1 MKIGIIFGG
10 FSKEREISFA
20 GGRTV
25 YDNLN
30 KSLFEAVPIF
40 IDSFGNFVLLN
51 WEFIYKGSIRD
62 FYPPAEFIP
71 EKNEANNSK
80 INPFQ
85 IYAEQIGELSPALQ
99 LELINKIGKKIEV
112 GDLKKYFD
120 FAFLCLHG
128 PFGED
133 GKIQGL
139 FEYLGIPYSGSGIL
153 PSAIG
158 IDKSVQKRWMVN
170 SSFNSPAFFTI
181 DREDFIKCNFTIR
194 ESTSS
199 SWELLF
205 EKAKKEIRFPMVIKP
220 ANQGSSIGITILYED
235 DNTKFK
241 EAIEKA
247 FFTKWLDAAVW
258 RNFNV
263 EQKYDFIKLLAD
275 IREGIG
281 MPLKVS
287 TGDFQFLKL
296 IYHPQDLIDY
306 LNKYFDSHSEGLIL
320 ESIDGESKVLVESF
334 IAGKEFSCIVL
345 QDPSLYLATNKKEVI
360 EKKNKAEIIALPPTE
375 IRKGKELFDY
385 RSKYL
390 PGLSR
395 KITPIDIP
403 NEQIQAIRKE
413 CERLFSTL
421 HFDVYARIDGF
432 ISNEGKIYLNDPNTT
447 SGMMPSS
454 FFFHQA
460 AEIGL
465 NPSQF
470 LTYIIRTSL
479 AQRIIA
485 SKNSGIYNN
494 LLLNLDEAIKADKA
508 AATNKI
514 KVAVI
519 LGGYSS
525 ERHISVESGRNIYEK
540 LASSTKYEP
549 IPVFLTGNAKEHIM
563 YQIPIN
569 ILLKDNADDIKDKI
583 ENYKTHDI
591 VNQIIDECIDINIK
605 YSSPENLVKPK
616 RLTYKDLATKVD
628 CVFIALHGRPGE
640 DGAVQAE
647 LEKVGLPYNGSGVE
661 SSQITIDKY
670 RTNEILKHNGFLIAE
685 HILIQEDAWHTNK
698 KMVLSAIAEKIKLPF
713 IAKPL
718 DDGCSSAVRKIKNF
732 EELDAFATLI
742 FRKQENLDADAIK
755 ILQLKDKEEFPQ
767 KQVFIVEELISKRDA
782 QHFLEITGG
791 MLTKY
796 DKEGNINYEVFEASE
811 ALSGGEV
818 LSLEEKFLAGQG
830 QNITPARYSKNN
842 KTRQLISDEVKQIFA
857 AAARLLNINGYTRID
872 AFVRVYDNNISTITD
887 EAKIKVEIIFIEVN
901 SLPGMTPA
909 TCIFHQ
915 CALQGYKPYDFIDNI
930 LNFAFQKSKMVLK

>member
-1 MKIGIIFGG
+1 MKIKIGIIFGG

-30 KSLFEAVPIF
+30 KSLFEAVPVF
-40 IDSFGNFVLLN
+40 VDSFGNFVLLN

-62 FYPPAEFIP
+62 FYPPVEFIP
-71 EKNEANNSK
+71 EKEGA
-80 INPFQ
+80 FQ
-85 IYAEQIGELSPALQ
+85 VYAEQTGEVDTDKQ
-99 LELINKIGKKIEV
+99 LKMIQKIGKKLNANE
-112 GDLKKYFD
+112 LSAYFD

-158 IDKSVQKRWMVN
+158 IDKSVQKRMMVN
-170 SSFNSPAFFTI
+170 AGFNSPKFITI
-181 DREDFIKCNFTIR
+181 NRADYINGNCKGI
-194 ESTSS
+194 
-199 SWELLF
+199 F
-205 EKAKKEIRFPMVIKP
+205 EKAKMEIGLPLVIKP
-220 ANQGSSIGITILYED
+220 ANQGSSIGITILHKD
-235 DNTKFK
+235 DDFSFM

-247 FFTKWLDAAVW
+247 FFTKWIDASEW
-258 RNFNV
+258 KSMNV
-263 EQKYDFIKLLAD
+263 ESKNSFVRVLAD

-281 MPLKVS
+281 MPLIVNKTIV
-287 TGDFQFLKL
+287 
-296 IYHPQDLIDY
+296 YHPHDLIVY
-306 LNKYFDSHSEGLIL
+306 LDKLFETENEGVVL
-320 ESIDGESKVLVESF
+320 EAIDGETTVLIEGF
-334 IAGKEFSCIVL
+334 IEGKEFSCIVA
-345 QDPSLYLATNKKEVI
+345 QDENGQA
-360 EKKNKAEIIALPPTE
+360 IALPPTE

-395 KITPIDIP
+395 KITPIDLP

-413 CERLFSTL
+413 CGKLFYAL
-421 HFDVYARIDGF
+421 NFDVYARIDGF
-432 ISNEGKIYLNDPNTT
+432 LSTDGRIFLNDPNTT

-479 AQRIIA
+479 AQRIKA
-485 SKNSGIYNN
+485 NAQALVFNN
-494 LLLNLDEAIKADKA
+494 LLNKLDTAIKADQS
-508 AATNKI
+508 ATTAKV

-540 LASSTKYEP
+540 LASSAKYEP
-549 IPVFLTGNAKEHIM
+549 IPVFLTGSNEEHIL

-583 ENYKTHDI
+583 DHYKIHDL
-591 VNQIIDECIDINIK
+591 VKQIITETTSISSK
-605 YSSPENLVKPK
+605 YVSTDNLAKPK
-616 RLTYKDLATKVD
+616 RLTYEELAKEVD
-628 CVFIALHGRPGE
+628 AVFIALHGRPGE
-640 DGAVQAE
+640 DGAVQAN
-647 LEKVGLPYNGSGVE
+647 LERVGLPYNGSGVE

-670 RTNEILKHNGFLIAE
+670 RTNEILKQNGFLVAE
-685 HILIQEDAWHTNK
+685 HMLVTEDAWMK
-698 KMVLSAIAEKIKLPF
+698 DKAAVLSTIKENIKYPF
-713 IAKPL
+713 IAKPV
-718 DDGCSSAVRKIKNF
+718 DDGCSSAVKKIKTA
-732 EELDAFATLI
+732 EEFDAFATLI
-742 FRKQENLDADAIK
+742 FRKNEFFDEASANLLHIK
-755 ILQLKDKEEFPQ
+755 EKEEFPQ
-767 KQVFIVEELISKRDA
+767 KQVILVEELISKRDA
-782 QHFLEITGG
+782 KHFLEITGG
-791 MLTKY
+791 MLTTY
-796 DKEGNINYEVFEASE
+796 DASGNVTYEVFEASE
-811 ALSGGEV
+811 ALSEGEV

-830 QNITPARYSKNN
+830 QNITPARYAVDSVE
-842 KTRQLISDEVKQIFA
+842 RQKISDKVKQTLGA
-857 AAARLLNINGYTRID
+857 AAKVLMVNGYCRID
-872 AFVRVYDNNISTITD
+872 AFVRIYDVNR
-887 EAKIKVEIIFIEVN
+887 VEVIFIEVN

-915 CALQGYKPYDFIDNI
+915 TAINGYKPYDFIDRI
-930 LNFAFQKSKMVLK
+930 LDFGFKKRERIA